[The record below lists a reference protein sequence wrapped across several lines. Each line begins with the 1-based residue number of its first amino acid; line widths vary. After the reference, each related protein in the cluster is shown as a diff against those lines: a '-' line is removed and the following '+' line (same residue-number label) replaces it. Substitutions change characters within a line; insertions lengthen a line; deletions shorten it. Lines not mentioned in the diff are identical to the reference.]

1 MKRLLLSALATLSV
15 ISSMSQEVRTVH
27 FDGQYEMSGQKIA
40 LKDINPALPQD
51 WRNFNYVV
59 IEYNI
64 STAQR
69 FQLGFTTK
77 YGYNE
82 LRVMSYV
89 PHTWNRLAIPLRYF
103 TEEPAPAIDIAAT
116 FNHARHTGW
125 INLGGRRSPLE
136 GVDSIGFRM
145 RRAIGCP
152 TLQIRNV
159 YLSVRDPGDL
169 YMGSKPAVD
178 QFGQSNLVDYPD
190 KVKSLDELR
199 TQWKAEEEEQVS
211 TRPYNYSRY
220 GGYMQKRV
228 KATGFFRTQMVDGR
242 WWFVDPEGY
251 LFLSVGV
258 DCVTA
263 GRSGLIRDYNYRP
276 NMYASVPDYETARK
290 LGFVSQRTGGIE
302 AANFSTWNLYRRYG
316 DDFRTKAVDMVI
328 KRMNKW
334 GLNTIA
340 NWSDEDVKATNRV
353 PFLQSLSGLGMRSDL
368 MGLSDIYDPAVNERI
383 VADIRQQTARL
394 KDNPWLI
401 GWFVGNEPGWLNQ
414 EPRLCDIILRGKDQP
429 IKRALQEYIRTHGSG
444 EQAKKD
450 FVYHTFRTFLTT
462 VQKALKEADPN
473 HLNLGI
479 RFSDPLTLPDQ
490 LLRISGEVFD
500 VFSFNCYLLKPTE
513 AMLNRV
519 RDFVHK
525 PAIIGEYH
533 FGTVDRGY
541 AQSLW
546 QVDNQK
552 DRGTAYRYYT
562 EQGYAHPYLV
572 GTGYFQWSD
581 QDLTG
586 RGDGENYNCGLVD
599 VTDRPYKEQT
609 EAMMETSRRLYD
621 VHRGKAKPFSVIPDN
636 CRGHEAVP
644 DLWNR

>member
-1 MKRLLLSALATLSV
+1 MKRLLLSAFATLFTV
-15 ISSMSQEVRTVH
+15 ASMAQRVH
-27 FDGQYEMSGQKIA
+27 TIQFNQQYEMSGAKIA
-40 LKDINPALPQD
+40 LKDVNPDLPQD
-51 WRNFNYVV
+51 WRAFNFVV
-59 IEYNI
+59 LEYNI

-89 PHTWNRLAIPLRYF
+89 PHAWNRLAIPLRYF
-103 TEEPAPAIDIAAT
+103 TEEPDPAIDIAAT
-116 FNHARHTGW
+116 FNHARYTGW
-125 INLGGRRSPLE
+125 INLGGKRSPLE

-145 RRAIGCP
+145 RRAIGNP

-159 YLSVRDPGDL
+159 YLSVKDPGDL

-190 KVKSLDELR
+190 KVKSLDELC
-199 TQWKAEEEEQVS
+199 TQWRAEEAEQVS
-211 TRPYNYSRY
+211 TEAYHYSRY

-258 DCVTA
+258 DCVTT
-263 GRSGLIRDYNYRP
+263 GRSGLIRDYNHRP
-276 NMYASVPDYETARK
+276 NMYANLPDYETSRK
-290 LGFVSQRTGGIE
+290 LGFVSRRTGGID
-302 AANFSTWNLYRRYG
+302 AANFCTWNLYRRYG
-316 DDFRTKAVDMVI
+316 DDYKAKAIDMVI

-340 NWSDEDVKATNRV
+340 NWSDEDVKAANRI

-368 MGLSDIYDPAVNERI
+368 MGLSDIYDPAVKQRI
-383 VADIRQQTARL
+383 VADIQQQTAHL

-414 EPRLCDIILRGKDQP
+414 EPRLCDIILSGKDQP
-429 IKRALQEYIRTHGSG
+429 IKRALLEYIKINGND
-444 EQAKKD
+444 EQTKRD
-450 FVYHTFRTFLTT
+450 FVYHTFHTFLLT
-462 VQKALKEADPN
+462 VKETLKAADPN

-479 RFSDPLTLPDQ
+479 RFSDPLTLPDA

-546 QVDNQK
+546 QVNNQK
-552 DRGTAYRYYT
+552 DRGVAYRYYT

-609 EAMMETSRRLYD
+609 KAMMETAKCLYD
-621 VHRGKAKPFSVIPDN
+621 VHRGKAKPFNAIPYN

-644 DLWNR
+644 DLWNK

>member
-1 MKRLLLSALATLSV
+1 MKRLFIFAFAALTTV
-15 ISSMSQEVRTVH
+15 GSMAQKVHTVH
-27 FDGQYEMSGQKIA
+27 FNTEYEVSGEKIA
-40 LKDINPALPQD
+40 LKDINPYLPCN
-51 WRNFNYVV
+51 WRNFNFVV
-59 IEYNI
+59 LEYCI

-89 PHTWNRLAIPLRYF
+89 PHAWNRLAIPLRYF
-103 TEEPAPAIDIAAT
+103 TEEPDPAIDIAAT
-116 FNHARHTGW
+116 YNHARYTGW
-125 INLGGRRSPLE
+125 INLGGKRSPME
-136 GVDSIGFRM
+136 EVDSIGFRM
-145 RRAIGCP
+145 RRAIGNP
-152 TLQIRNV
+152 TLQIRNI
-159 YLSVRDPGDL
+159 YLSVKDPGDL

-178 QFGQSNLVDYPD
+178 QFGQSNLVEFPE
-190 KVKSLDELR
+190 KVQSMEELR
-199 TQWKAEEEEQVS
+199 AQWKAEEENQMS
-211 TRPYNYSRY
+211 SNPYNYSRY
-220 GGYMQKRV
+220 GGYKQKRV
-228 KATGFFRTQMVDGR
+228 KGTGFFRTQMIDGR

-258 DCVTA
+258 DCVTK
-263 GRSGLIRDYNYRP
+263 GHSGLIRGYNFRS
-276 NMYASVPDYETARK
+276 NMYAKVPDYETSRK
-290 LGFVSQRTGGIE
+290 LGFINQRTG
-302 AANFSTWNLYRRYG
+302 AVDRANFSTWNLYRRYG
-316 DDFRTKAVDMVI
+316 DDYKAKAVDMVV

-368 MGLSDIYDPAVNERI
+368 MGLTDIYDPEMKIRI
-383 VADIRQQTARL
+383 ADDIQRQTARL
-394 KDNPWLI
+394 KNNPWLI

-414 EPRLCDIILRGKDQP
+414 EPRLCDIILKGKEQP
-429 IKRALQEYIRTHGSG
+429 IKRALEEYLKENGDG
-444 EQAKKD
+444 NQAKKN
-450 FVYHTFRTFLTT
+450 FVYKTFHTFLLT
-462 VQKALKEADPN
+462 VKEALNEADPN

-479 RFSDPLTLPDQ
+479 RFSDPLTLPDE

-546 QVDNQK
+546 QVDSQE
-552 DRGTAYRYYT
+552 DRGVAYRYYT

-609 EAMMETSRRLYD
+609 EAMMETAKRLYD
-621 VHRGKAKPFSVIPDN
+621 VHSGKTKPFDNIPKN
-636 CRGHEAVP
+636 CRGHEGIP
-644 DLWNR
+644 DLWNK